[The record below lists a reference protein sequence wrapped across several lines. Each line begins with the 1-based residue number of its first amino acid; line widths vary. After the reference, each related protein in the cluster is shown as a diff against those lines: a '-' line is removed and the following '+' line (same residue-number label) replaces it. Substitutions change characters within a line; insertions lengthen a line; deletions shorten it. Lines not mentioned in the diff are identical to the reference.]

1 MLVCSKSCK
10 TAPVVQVLLFGK
22 VTLELHWAVGTAHS
36 SVDPFTPTILWPQAR
51 SPSIT
56 STLFLFYINCNDER
70 TKKRSE
76 LAHSKHWNF
85 IKCNIVCEN
94 EGNAKMLKNLIS
106 LQGHDWVDLSGRC
119 VVDCP
124 SLIVLKKRSKSKGL
138 AFSSFLFY

>member
-1 MLVCSKSCK
+1 MPKIAKHFGNQSIGLSQSWENYLTLGCLKVGSPQLTVFRGDFWIC
-10 TAPVVQVLLFGK
+10 AVVP
-22 VTLELHWAVGTAHS
+22 TLGFATKI
-36 SVDPFTPTILWPQAR
+36 PMC
-51 SPSIT
+51 
-56 STLFLFYINCNDER
+56 YINCNDER